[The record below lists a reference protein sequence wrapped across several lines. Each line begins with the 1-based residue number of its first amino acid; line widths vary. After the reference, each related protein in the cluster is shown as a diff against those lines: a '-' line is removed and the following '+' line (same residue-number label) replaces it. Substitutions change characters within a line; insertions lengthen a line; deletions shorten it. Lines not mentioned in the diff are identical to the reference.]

1 MKKILAAVLSLFA
14 LFAARFSA
22 SGARSYPFPWRTI
35 RPLVPKHNFIVWLTV
50 VLVSGSSQ
58 VLPCVRPVAA
68 QEPERVSAI
77 AVPATP
83 LPPEA
88 QSSDVKKFSFIA
100 YGDTRGRRDGVAI
113 QYEHSLIVDSMIA
126 KIKQLK
132 NTEYPVRFV
141 LQSGD
146 AVVNGGDAH
155 QWNVGFIPII
165 NRLTTEGGVPYFLAP
180 GNHDVTSALTVD
192 APERQASLRN
202 YLDAL
207 AALIPPDGSPRRLAG
222 YPTYAFGYGNTFVL
236 SLDANIAGDEKQ
248 YQWTKVQ
255 LEGLDRSRYVNI
267 VVFCHQAPFSS
278 GPHGGSK
285 VEQSTTELRE
295 RYMPLFQVHHVR
307 AVFSGHEHL
316 FEHWVEH
323 YTDGTGRHRMDL
335 VVSGGGGA
343 PLYGYTGEPDLRDYL
358 KANESSEVTLEH
370 LVRPGVDR
378 GSSPYHY
385 VVVRVDGDRLKME
398 VFGVDWGVG
407 FQPYRSNKVE
417 LWDP

>member
-1 MKKILAAVLSLFA
+1 MKEILAVLRFIFVLFA
-14 LFAARFSA
+14 VRFLA
-22 SGARSYPFPWRTI
+22 SGARSYRFPRPTM
-35 RPLVPKHNFIVWLTV
+35 RPLVLKHNFLLWLTV
-50 VLVSGSSQ
+50 VLVSGSLLA
-58 VLPCVRPVAA
+58 LPCVRRVTA
-68 QEPERVSAI
+68 QQLERVSAI

-88 QSSDVKKFSFIA
+88 QSRDVKKFSFIA
-100 YGDTRGRRDGVAI
+100 YGDTRGRRDGIAA
-113 QYEHSLIVDSMIA
+113 QYEHSLIVDAMITQ
-126 KIKQLK
+126 IKQLK

-155 QWNVGFIPII
+155 QWNVSFVPLI
-165 NRLTTEGGVPYFLAP
+165 NRLTTEGGVPYFLVP

-192 APERQASLRN
+192 APERQARLRN
-202 YLDAL
+202 YLDAV

-236 SLDANIAGDEKQ
+236 GLDANIAGDEKQ
-248 YQWTKVQ
+248 YQWAKVQ
-255 LEGLDRSRYVNI
+255 LEGLDRSRYVNVI
-267 VVFCHQAPFSS
+267 IFCHQAPFSS

-285 VEQSTTELRE
+285 VEQSTTELRK
-295 RYMPLFQVHHVR
+295 RYMPLFQAHHVR

-343 PLYGYTGEPDLRDYL
+343 PLYGYRGEPDLRDYL

-385 VVVRVDGDRLKME
+385 VVVRVDGDRLEME

-407 FQPYRSNKVE
+407 FQPYRSSKVE
-417 LWDP
+417 LLDL